1 MRKRTIHK
9 AAAALTALALCAGV
23 LTGCGGAASS
33 TTASSAAGSAA
44 SSEVSGEEAVWHIV
58 YVYIFKL
65 RIVGF
70 YQVLS

>member
-33 TTASSAAGSAA
+33 TTAS
-44 SSEVSGEEAVWHIV
+44 
-58 YVYIFKL
+58 
-65 RIVGF
+65 RICCQQRGF
-70 YQVLS
+70 RRGG